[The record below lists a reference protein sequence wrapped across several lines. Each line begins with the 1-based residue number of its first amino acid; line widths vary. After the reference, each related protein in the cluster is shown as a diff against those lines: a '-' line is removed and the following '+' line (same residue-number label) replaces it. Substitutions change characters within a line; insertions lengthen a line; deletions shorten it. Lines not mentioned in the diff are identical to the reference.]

1 MGFWGSL
8 SRGFYHAG
16 GAHIEDSQGRDYY
29 GNDGSVAYGI
39 GDAAGTA
46 GMAAR
51 HGYERGRDIV
61 DTAGDILDPDNWL
74 LIGAGILGVLVL
86 TRK

>member
-16 GAHIEDSQGRDYY
+16 GAHIEDSQGKDYY
-29 GNDGSVAYGI
+29 GNDGSVGYGI
-39 GDAAGTA
+39 GNTAGTV
-46 GMAAR
+46 GMGVR
-51 HGYERGRDIV
+51 QGYERAGDIV
-61 DTAGDILDPDNWL
+61 DTAKDVLNPDNWL